1 MCGTGSGFFRVCGMF
16 TGPLGRPGI
25 YIDQERGA
33 QTLHWSAISKIYLH
47 FLEFLVKLENCCC
60 KALKSKLVSTD
71 SGAKPSEIYF
81 DTGAWPG
88 SNILTREVDAT
99 ATAVPFAA

>member
-1 MCGTGSGFFRVCGMF
+1 MF

-47 FLEFLVKLENCCC
+47 FLELNFFVKLENCCC

-71 SGAKPSEIYF
+71 SGAKPSEVYF
-81 DTGAWPG
+81 DTGAWLG
-88 SNILTREVDAT
+88 SNILTQEEDAT
-99 ATAVPFAA
+99 ATVPFLQPQTSKHKIFF